1 MAETSKN
8 KIYYND
14 DENSVADVLTDMKK
28 LAQSVDNAIE
38 KSKYNDTQIKKDIS
52 NMKTEITA
60 KDNTQDN
67 KILKLQAEKAE
78 LEKELKEAQEDFYQN
93 SIRGQ
98 ASGEYIHVE
107 DSSNCRAKIGIGGNQ
122 EQETRAGYN
131 KLNMS
136 NAKGGTSGGIT
147 CVINEDGS
155 YQFKGTATTT
165 DNGAVNV
172 WFLGYYNSEAPT
184 LFTLEAGTYYIN
196 DVLLFSGIKQLN
208 KSLTKIYTFTSE
220 VNITGVRA
228 MSATAGQ
235 TYNEVKYPI
244 IAKSNKELTWEQY
257 GVSPSLDYPLKV
269 QTVGSNVNL
278 FDLENYYNVV
288 GTNACTK
295 RLLDNGISIN
305 FTDGSD
311 AFIGDVYNTGTTM
324 TENKR
329 PACIKVKP
337 NTTYTLKMS
346 SAPKCYMSFFDK
358 NYKSVKD
365 YVQITS
371 SNYIFTTNSSTYYIY
386 LRLGY
391 QDRTSGLTSYDFT
404 DIKCVEDTEVGEYSK
419 HGQGCVK
426 VTKCNKNISKL
437 LGKDSYWQYTS
448 RGIKNMGRNNGTR
461 ILEFELKKGQKVTIG
476 LKLFSKPIKST
487 TFTIYLN
494 GETNSQ
500 FLNINE
506 YALNQIYKKEYTVTE
521 DSLIEIR
528 NWGNENSETYEF
540 QLWAEIGSLTD
551 YIQHEEQ
558 SYIMSTQREML
569 EGDYFDF
576 DNEEEVHVWGNVIV
590 NGTETINKNSNSEF
604 FSITKSMSQFDTSA
618 TGIEQSISNYGT
630 GTTLALGSGNTNN
643 KYSFNASTIY
653 LDCYNSNIN
662 TVEKLKVQLTKN
674 NMKIYAKLATPNRLK
689 FTDEQKAVA
698 KELNNARTYKN
709 VTNITTDSIAI
720 LDLDYA
726 KDLEELTEYSTEERV
741 IGRWIDGKPLYSKV
755 GSIKFTSVYDGSGLH
770 TRGSLID
777 SDIDYGTVSKVL
789 NKNLLSSSLFNT
801 YSTSTSNVYVENRQG
816 NSNKGYILGFTD
828 RTDLLNTT
836 IYVVV
841 EYTKTTD

>member
-60 KDNTQDN
+60 KDNAQDN

-78 LEKELKEAQEDFYQN
+78 LEKELKEAREDFYQA

-244 IAKSNKELTWEQY
+244 IAKSNKELTWKQY
-257 GVSPSLDYPLKV
+257 GVSPSPGYQSPVK
-269 QTVGSNVNL
+269 TVGSNVN
-278 FDLENYYNVV
+278 YYNKETEEIGFVLSDGSLQPNNTV
-288 GTNACTK
+288 WTHSDFIEVNS
-295 RLLDNGISIN
+295 NEIISI
-305 FTDGSD
+305 TC
-311 AFIGDVYNTGTTM
+311 
-324 TENKR
+324 ENK
-329 PACIKVKP
+329 ANGQFAIVE
-337 NTTYTLKMS
+337 Y
-346 SAPKCYMSFFDK
+346 DK
-358 NYKSVKD
+358 NKKFLKHNMCNYVNTEPNNKFTITTTSTTKYVIGAYRNDSNMNNIMVVK
-365 YVQITS
+365 
-371 SNYIFTTNSSTYYIY
+371 
-386 LRLGY
+386 GA
-391 QDRTSGLTSYDFT
+391 
-404 DIKCVEDTEVGEYSK
+404 EVLPYNPNCNGM
-419 HGQGCVK
+419 GAVK
-426 VTKCNKNISKL
+426 VTKCNKNLFDENNKL
-437 LGKDSYWQYTS
+437 MNTTINSN
-448 RGIKNMGRNNGTR
+448 GIIVT
-461 ILEFELKKGQKVTIG
+461 GQDNY
-476 LKLFSKPIKST
+476 LFYFPVEYGHKYIFST
-487 TFTIYLN
+487 DF
-494 GETNSQ
+494 
-500 FLNINE
+500 
-506 YALNQIYKKEYTVTE
+506 
-521 DSLIEIR
+521 
-528 NWGNENSETYEF
+528 SE
-540 QLWAEIGSLTD
+540 SLTTNIVFGYCSEIPSIGVLSTYNVISLSNLKNKIFTPID
-551 YIQHEEQ
+551 EKNKYLCIRLNYKTQYNKMSNIQLEENTVSTACEEHQEQ
-558 SYIMSTQREML
+558 SYIMPVQQEML

-576 DNEEEVHVWGNVIV
+576 ENEEEVHGWTKLVLTGNENIKLNTAFANVFNIEIPKINIMNQQVCLCNIAKGVVYNTALLTIQDNIIMTASLNKIV
-590 NGTETINKNSNSEF
+590 YKSTKFSSLSEF
-604 FSITKSMSQFDTSA
+604 KTYLQNQYD
-618 TGIEQSISNYGT
+618 EGT
-630 GTTLALGSGNTNN
+630 PVI
-643 KYSFNASTIY
+643 IY
-653 LDCYNSNIN
+653 Y
-662 TVEKLKVQLTKN
+662 Q
-674 NMKIYAKLATPNRLK
+674 LATPQRIA
-689 FTDEQKAVA
+689 FTEEQKAVA

-709 VTNITTDSIAI
+709 VTNITTDSKAI

-726 KDLEELTEYSTEERV
+726 KDQETQNQKMQNE
-741 IGRWIDGKPLYSKV
+741 IDE
-755 GSIKFTSVYDGSGLH
+755 IKQ
-770 TRGSLID
+770 
-777 SDIDYGTVSKVL
+777 
-789 NKNLLSSSLFNT
+789 LLST
-801 YSTSTSNVYVENRQG
+801 TQTSAMLLDNLQKEVE
-816 NSNKGYILGFTD
+816 SE
-828 RTDLLNTT
+828 
-836 IYVVV
+836 V
-841 EYTKTTD
+841 E

>member
-60 KDNTQDN
+60 KDNAQDN
-67 KILKLQAEKAE
+67 KILKLQTEKAE

-107 DSSNCRAKIGIGGNQ
+107 DSSNCRARIDISGNQ
-122 EQETRAGYN
+122 EQATRAGYN

-165 DNGAVNV
+165 DNGTVNV

-196 DVLLFSGIKQLN
+196 DVVLFSGIKQLN
-208 KSLTKIYTFTSE
+208 KTLTKIYTFTSE

-228 MSATAGQ
+228 MSATPGQ

-257 GVSPSLDYPLKV
+257 GVSPSLDYQSPVK
-269 QTVGSNVNL
+269 TVGSNVN
-278 FDLENYYNVV
+278 YYNKETEKIGFVLSDGSLQPSNTV
-288 GTNACTK
+288 WTHSDFIEVNS
-295 RLLDNGISIN
+295 NEIISI
-305 FTDGSD
+305 TC
-311 AFIGDVYNTGTTM
+311 
-324 TENKR
+324 ENK
-329 PACIKVKP
+329 ANGQFAIVE
-337 NTTYTLKMS
+337 Y
-346 SAPKCYMSFFDK
+346 DK
-358 NYKSVKD
+358 NKKFLKHNMCNYVNTEANNKYTITTTSTTKYIIGAYRNNLNMNNIMVVK
-365 YVQITS
+365 
-371 SNYIFTTNSSTYYIY
+371 
-386 LRLGY
+386 GA
-391 QDRTSGLTSYDFT
+391 
-404 DIKCVEDTEVGEYSK
+404 EVLPYNPNCNGM
-419 HGQGCVK
+419 GAVK
-426 VTKCNKNISKL
+426 VTKCNKNIYNKNEEIICNGVGIGANGELFSRSDQKL
-437 LGKDSYWQYTS
+437 LIIPITKLETNIAISFTKTFSYNLRYAFS
-448 RGIKNMGRNNGTR
+448 D
-461 ILEFELKKGQKVTIG
+461 TIVENTNSEI
-476 LKLFSKPIKST
+476 FNADYAENST
-487 TFTIYLN
+487 TTNIKVNKIIQNNKHNYLLLGFTNKDNYSDL
-494 GETNSQ
+494 Q
-500 FLNINE
+500 VE
-506 YALNQIYKKEYTVTE
+506 YAKVV
-521 DSLIEIR
+521 S
-528 NWGNENSETYEF
+528 SYEEH
-540 QLWAEIGSLTD
+540 L
-551 YIQHEEQ
+551 EQ
-558 SYIMSTQREML
+558 SYIMPVQKEML

-576 DNEEEVHVWGNVIV
+576 ENEEEVHVWGNVV
-590 NGTETINKNSNSEF
+590 ANGTETINKNSNSEF

-618 TGIEQSISNYGT
+618 TGIEKSISNYGT
-630 GTTLALGSGNTNN
+630 GTTLALGAGNTNN

-674 NMKIYAKLATPNRLK
+674 NMKIYAKLATPQRIA

-709 VTNITTDSIAI
+709 VTNITTDSKAI
-720 LDLDYA
+720 LSLDYA
-726 KDLEELTEYSTEERV
+726 KDLETLLT
-741 IGRWIDGKPLYSKV
+741 SKESEV
-755 GSIKFTSVYDGSGLH
+755 
-770 TRGSLID
+770 
-777 SDIDYGTVSKVL
+777 
-789 NKNLLSSSLFNT
+789 
-801 YSTSTSNVYVENRQG
+801 
-816 NSNKGYILGFTD
+816 
-828 RTDLLNTT
+828 
-836 IYVVV
+836 
-841 EYTKTTD
+841 

>member
-60 KDNTQDN
+60 KDNAQDN
-67 KILKLQAEKAE
+67 KILKLQTEKAY
-78 LEKELKEAQEDFYQN
+78 LEKELKEAQEDIYQA

-107 DSSNCRAKIGIGGNQ
+107 DSSNCRARIGISGNQ

-165 DNGAVNV
+165 DNGTVNV

-196 DVLLFSGIKQLN
+196 DVVLFSGIKQLN

-228 MSATAGQ
+228 MSATPGQ

-244 IAKSNKELTWEQY
+244 VTKSNKELTWEQY
-257 GVSPSLDYPLKV
+257 GVSPSLNYQSPVK
-269 QTVGSNVNL
+269 TVGSNVN
-278 FDLENYYNVV
+278 YYNKETEEIGFV
-288 GTNACTK
+288 
-295 RLLDNGISIN
+295 L
-305 FTDGSD
+305 TDGSLQPNNTVWTHSD
-311 AFIGDVYNTGTTM
+311 FIEVNSNEIISITC
-324 TENKR
+324 ENK
-329 PACIKVKP
+329 ANGQFEIVE
-337 NTTYTLKMS
+337 Y
-346 SAPKCYMSFFDK
+346 DK
-358 NYKSVKD
+358 NKKFLKHNICDYMHTEAKNKYTITTTSTTKYIIGAYRNNLNMNNIMVVK
-365 YVQITS
+365 
-371 SNYIFTTNSSTYYIY
+371 
-386 LRLGY
+386 G
-391 QDRTSGLTSYDFT
+391 
-404 DIKCVEDTEVGEYSK
+404 VEVLPYNPNCNGMGS
-419 HGQGCVK
+419 VK
-426 VTKCNKNISKL
+426 VTKCNKNIYNKNKEIICNGVGIGSSGELFSRSDQKL
-437 LGKDSYWQYTS
+437 LIIPISKTKTNIVISLTKTFSYSLRYA
-448 RGIKNMGRNNGTR
+448 
-461 ILEFELKKGQKVTIG
+461 
-476 LKLFSKPIKST
+476 FSDKIVENIDCKIFDTGYVENST
-487 TFTIYLN
+487 TINIKVNKTVQNNKHNYLLLSFTKKDIYPDLQV
-494 GETNSQ
+494 E
-500 FLNINE
+500 
-506 YALNQIYKKEYTVTE
+506 YKKEV
-521 DSLIEIR
+521 SQ
-528 NWGNENSETYEF
+528 YEEH
-540 QLWAEIGSLTD
+540 Q
-551 YIQHEEQ
+551 EQ
-558 SYIMSTQREML
+558 SYIMPVQKEML
-569 EGDYFDF
+569 TDDYFDW

-590 NGTETINKNSNSEF
+590 NGTETINKNPNSEF

-674 NMKIYAKLATPNRLK
+674 NMKIYAKLATPTRLK
-689 FTDEQKAVA
+689 FTEEQKAVA

-709 VTNITTDSIAI
+709 VTNITTDSKAI

-726 KDLEELTEYSTEERV
+726 KDLETLLT
-741 IGRWIDGKPLYSKV
+741 SKESEV
-755 GSIKFTSVYDGSGLH
+755 
-770 TRGSLID
+770 
-777 SDIDYGTVSKVL
+777 
-789 NKNLLSSSLFNT
+789 
-801 YSTSTSNVYVENRQG
+801 
-816 NSNKGYILGFTD
+816 
-828 RTDLLNTT
+828 
-836 IYVVV
+836 
-841 EYTKTTD
+841 

>member
-78 LEKELKEAQEDFYQN
+78 LEKELKEAREDFYQA

-208 KSLTKIYTFTSE
+208 KPLTKIYTFTSA

-228 MSATAGQ
+228 MSATPGQ

-244 IAKSNKELTWEQY
+244 IAKSDKELTWEQY
-257 GVSPSLDYPLKV
+257 GVSPSPDYLSKVVAVGGNVQLLDKNNANKLSAFINGDTKV
-269 QTVGSNVNL
+269 ITSFASCKTLYVSCVKNTYYTVKRKVGTRFIVGTTTNKPAANITCNQTAGNNTADSITIKTSNTDNYLVV
-278 FDLENYYNVV
+278 FYYN
-288 GTNACTK
+288 
-295 RLLDNGISIN
+295 S
-305 FTDGSD
+305 GSD
-311 AFIGDVYNTGTTM
+311 TL
-324 TENKR
+324 TEQEILDS
-329 PACIKVKP
+329 IK
-337 NTTYTLKMS
+337 
-346 SAPKCYMSFFDK
+346 
-358 NYKSVKD
+358 
-365 YVQITS
+365 I
-371 SNYIFTTNSSTYYIY
+371 
-386 LRLGY
+386 
-391 QDRTSGLTSYDFT
+391 
-404 DIKCVEDTEVGEYSK
+404 VEGTEVGEYSK
-419 HGQGCVK
+419 YGQGSVK
-426 VTKCNKNISKL
+426 VTKCNKNLFDENNKL
-437 LGKDSYWQYTS
+437 MNATINSN
-448 RGIKNMGRNNGTR
+448 GIIAT
-461 ILEFELKKGQKVTIG
+461 GQDNYLLYFPVKYGHKYI
-476 LKLFSKPIKST
+476 FST
-487 TFTIYLN
+487 DF
-494 GETNSQ
+494 
-500 FLNINE
+500 
-506 YALNQIYKKEYTVTE
+506 
-521 DSLIEIR
+521 
-528 NWGNENSETYEF
+528 SE
-540 QLWAEIGSLTD
+540 SLTTNIVFGYCNEIPSIGVLSTYNVIPLSNLKNKIFTPID
-551 YIQHEEQ
+551 EKNKYLCIRLNYKTQYNKMSNIQLEENTVSTSCKEHQEQ
-558 SYIMSTQREML
+558 SYIMPVQQEML

-576 DNEEEVHVWGNVIV
+576 DNEEEVHGWTKLVLTGNENWKLESVGRFGIMKSDLSEIPAATSSDNDYLGNMCNSYKESTPALTWKKEQGFCV
-590 NGTETINKNSNSEF
+590 DGTSCLRIYDTTYSSSNNLEGF
-604 FSITKSMSQFDTSA
+604 KEYLKSKYDA
-618 TGIEQSISNYGT
+618 GIPVM
-630 GTTLALGSGNTNN
+630 
-643 KYSFNASTIY
+643 IY
-653 LDCYNSNIN
+653 Y
-662 TVEKLKVQLTKN
+662 KLV
-674 NMKIYAKLATPNRLK
+674 TPTRLK

-709 VTNITTDSIAI
+709 VTNITTDSKAI
-720 LDLDYA
+720 LSLDYA
-726 KDLEELTEYSTEERV
+726 KDLETLLT
-741 IGRWIDGKPLYSKV
+741 SKESEV
-755 GSIKFTSVYDGSGLH
+755 
-770 TRGSLID
+770 
-777 SDIDYGTVSKVL
+777 
-789 NKNLLSSSLFNT
+789 
-801 YSTSTSNVYVENRQG
+801 
-816 NSNKGYILGFTD
+816 
-828 RTDLLNTT
+828 
-836 IYVVV
+836 
-841 EYTKTTD
+841 

>member
-14 DENSVADVLTDMKK
+14 NENNAADVLADMKK
-28 LAQSVDNAIE
+28 LAQSTDDAIE

-60 KDNTQDN
+60 KDNAQDN
-67 KILKLQAEKAE
+67 KILKLQTEKAE

-98 ASGEYIHVE
+98 ASGECIHVE
-107 DSSNCRAKIGIGGNQ
+107 DSSNCRARIGIGGNQ

-165 DNGAVNV
+165 DNGTVNV

-196 DVLLFSGIKQLN
+196 DVVLFSGIKQLN
-208 KSLTKIYTFTSE
+208 KTLTKIYTFTSE

-228 MSATAGQ
+228 MSATPGQ

-257 GVSPSLDYPLKV
+257 GVSPSLGYQSPVK
-269 QTVGSNVNL
+269 TVGSNVN
-278 FDLENYYNVV
+278 YYNKETEKIGFVLSDGSLQPNNTV
-288 GTNACTK
+288 WTHSNFIEV
-295 RLLDNGISIN
+295 NSNEVISI
-305 FTDGSD
+305 TC
-311 AFIGDVYNTGTTM
+311 
-324 TENKR
+324 ENK
-329 PACIKVKP
+329 ANGQFAIVE
-337 NTTYTLKMS
+337 Y
-346 SAPKCYMSFFDK
+346 DK
-358 NYKSVKD
+358 NKKFLKHNMVNYVNTETNNKFTIITTSTTKYVIGAYRNDSNMNNIMIVKD
-365 YVQITS
+365 
-371 SNYIFTTNSSTYYIY
+371 
-386 LRLGY
+386 
-391 QDRTSGLTSYDFT
+391 
-404 DIKCVEDTEVGEYSK
+404 SK
-419 HGQGCVK
+419 VLPYNPNCNGMGAVK

-558 SYIMSTQREML
+558 SYIMPVQQEML
-569 EGDYFDF
+569 QGDYFDF
-576 DNEEEVHVWGNVIV
+576 DNEEEVHIFGKKVLTGNE
-590 NGTETINKNSNSEF
+590 NWSR
-604 FSITKSMSQFDTSA
+604 
-618 TGIEQSISNYGT
+618 
-630 GTTLALGSGNTNN
+630 GTTRKGFYYFDYSDNNFVGSYNAKSDIFCNIAEKISASDLYEITSQKYLIAVYTKTLRLSLNN
-643 KYSFNASTIY
+643 ISTVDELKSY
-653 LDCYNSNIN
+653 LKAQYDAGIPVVVY
-662 TVEKLKVQLTKN
+662 
-674 NMKIYAKLATPNRLK
+674 YKLATPTRLK
-689 FTDEQKAVA
+689 FTEEQKAVA

-726 KDLEELTEYSTEERV
+726 KDLEGLTKYSTEEQRA
-741 IGRWIDGKPLYSKV
+741 GTWIDGKKLYRKV
-755 GSIKFTSVYDGSGLH
+755 ISLTAPICEKDGTYVNQGCSISNNIDFAVIELAFIKDEYNQIQTFPYITNSGYCIKAF
-770 TRGSLID
+770 ID
-777 SDIDYGTVSKVL
+777 L
-789 NKNLLSSSLFNT
+789 NKNINLTHNIKSYSSKTVSISVL
-801 YSTSTSNVYVENRQG
+801 
-816 NSNKGYILGFTD
+816 
-828 RTDLLNTT
+828 
-836 IYVVV
+836 
-841 EYTKTTD
+841 YTKTTD

>member
-1 MAETSKN
+1 MFKFKGISSNDMQVVIEEEEHFIARASQRYEITEIEGKDGAIFDELGYSIVERPIYVQCLNIN
-8 KIYYND
+8 KID
-14 DENSVADVLTDMKK
+14 DI
-28 LAQSVDNAIE
+28 LAWLNGEGEFEYKGRKTTARFYSQLEPQRSSCIRII
-38 KSKYNDTQIKKDIS
+38 DTTFIRDPFWNKANEDYQLVKDR
-52 NMKTEITA
+52 
-60 KDNTQDN
+60 KD
-67 KILKLQAEKAE
+67 K
-78 LEKELKEAQEDFYQN
+78 
-93 SIRGQ
+93 Q

-122 EQETRAGYN
+122 EQETREGYN

-147 CVINEDGS
+147 CVINKDGS

-165 DNGAVNV
+165 DNGTVNV

-196 DVLLFSGIKQLN
+196 DVSLFSGIKQLN
-208 KSLTKIYTFTSE
+208 KPLTKIYTFTSE

-228 MSATAGQ
+228 MSATPGQ

-257 GVSPSLDYPLKV
+257 GVSPSPDYQSPVK
-269 QTVGSNVNL
+269 TVGSNVN
-278 FDLENYYNVV
+278 YYNKETEEIGFVLSDGSLQPNNTV
-288 GTNACTK
+288 WTHSDFIEVNS
-295 RLLDNGISIN
+295 NEIISI
-305 FTDGSD
+305 TC
-311 AFIGDVYNTGTTM
+311 
-324 TENKR
+324 ENK
-329 PACIKVKP
+329 ANGQFAIVE
-337 NTTYTLKMS
+337 Y
-346 SAPKCYMSFFDK
+346 DK
-358 NYKSVKD
+358 NKKFLKHNMCNYVNTEPNNKFTITTTSTTKYVIGAYRNDSNMNNIMVVK
-365 YVQITS
+365 
-371 SNYIFTTNSSTYYIY
+371 
-386 LRLGY
+386 GA
-391 QDRTSGLTSYDFT
+391 
-404 DIKCVEDTEVGEYSK
+404 EVLPYNPNCNGM
-419 HGQGCVK
+419 GTVK

-558 SYIMSTQREML
+558 SYIMPVQKEML
-569 EGDYFDF
+569 TDDFFDW
-576 DNEEEVHVWGNVIV
+576 DNEEEVHGWTKLVLTGNENWKLESTGRFGIMKSDLSEIPAAASSDNDYLGNMCNSYKESTPALTWKKEQGFCVD
-590 NGTETINKNSNSEF
+590 GTSCLRIYDDKYS
-604 FSITKSMSQFDTSA
+604 
-618 TGIEQSISNYGT
+618 
-630 GTTLALGSGNTNN
+630 TNN
-643 KYSFNASTIY
+643 DLEGFKTYLKSKYDAGTPVVIY
-653 LDCYNSNIN
+653 Y
-662 TVEKLKVQLTKN
+662 
-674 NMKIYAKLATPNRLK
+674 KLATSNRLK

-709 VTNITTDSIAI
+709 VTNITTDSKAK
-720 LDLDYA
+720 LSLDYFTVTDETI
-726 KDLEELTEYSTEERV
+726 KNEGNIQSRPVLRLE
-741 IGRWIDGKPLYSKV
+741 K
-755 GSIKFTSVYDGSGLH
+755 
-770 TRGSLID
+770 
-777 SDIDYGTVSKVL
+777 TVSEAVEITINNVRFKY
-789 NKNLLSSSLFNT
+789 NFNNDT
-801 YSTSTSNVYVENRQG
+801 YVEIDCE
-816 NSNKGYILGFTD
+816 NKT
-828 RTDLLNTT
+828 
-836 IYVVV
+836 V
-841 EYTKTTD
+841 EYEGINRNRNLFISYDFPKLNIGSNNIIMNDGDCIIKVIRKDRWL